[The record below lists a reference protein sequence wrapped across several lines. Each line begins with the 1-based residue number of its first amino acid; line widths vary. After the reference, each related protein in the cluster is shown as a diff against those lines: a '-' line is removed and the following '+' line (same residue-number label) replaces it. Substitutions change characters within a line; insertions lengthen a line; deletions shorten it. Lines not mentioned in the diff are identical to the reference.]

1 MSDLQKKN
9 AGEAAAAHVEA
20 GMIVGLGTGSTAA
33 WFVKALA
40 ARNLSGLRCVPTS
53 EKTADLARDLGL
65 TLSTLEDTPRIDLTV
80 DGADEVG
87 PGLALI
93 KGGGAALLREKL
105 VWEASTRC
113 IVIAD
118 AAKVVPVLGT
128 FPLPIEVVAFG
139 HKTTA
144 NRIADVLIDH
154 EIKQPAR
161 VRQADRGLVRT
172 DGGNLI
178 YDAAC
183 KAISDPVRLADDLKL
198 ITGVVEHGLFLD
210 LADLAIIGDRRRLR
224 GTPALIDAA
233 SAQHGRRRARQK
245 GEIDAEGQVSG
256 QPDIHRHPTTIRHV
270 VATGHLPQASQAR
283 SHGAIVGQPPPVQ
296 ARLIHHDGPRPDQGH
311 LAPQHVQQL
320 RQLVDAGTP
329 QQAAQTRHAHIVAK
343 LSRRAPF
350 RVDQA
355 GQPSLRIGRHG
366 AELQTREK
374 PSAAPDPLLAKQHRP
389 AALAPHRQGCQRH
402 QGQKEQ
408 DGRRRQTEIQRS
420 YKAIGL
426 PFGRRRA
433 QTPYRQRRLDR
444 LHDRHRIASP
454 NEQSRLVEL
463 KTTLDNRMAD
473 WAN

>member
-9 AGEAAAAHVEA
+9 AGEAAAQHVEP
-20 GMIVGLGTGSTAA
+20 GMVVGLGTGSTAA

-105 VWEASTRC
+105 VWEASSRC

-118 AAKVVPVLGT
+118 AAKVVPVLGA

-144 NRIADVLIDH
+144 NRIADVLVDH
-154 EIKQPAR
+154 DIHAQAR

-183 KAISDPVRLADDLKL
+183 KAIHDPVRLADDLKL

-210 LADLAIIGDRRRLR
+210 LADLAIIGTD
-224 GTPALIDAA
+224 
-233 SAQHGRRRARQK
+233 K
-245 GEIDAEGQVSG
+245 GVD
-256 QPDIHRHPTTIRHV
+256 TL
-270 VATGHLPQASQAR
+270 LP
-283 SHGAIVGQPPPVQ
+283 
-296 ARLIHHDGPRPDQGH
+296 
-311 LAPQHVQQL
+311 
-320 RQLVDAGTP
+320 
-329 QQAAQTRHAHIVAK
+329 
-343 LSRRAPF
+343 
-350 RVDQA
+350 
-355 GQPSLRIGRHG
+355 
-366 AELQTREK
+366 
-374 PSAAPDPLLAKQHRP
+374 
-389 AALAPHRQGCQRH
+389 
-402 QGQKEQ
+402 
-408 DGRRRQTEIQRS
+408 
-420 YKAIGL
+420 
-426 PFGRRRA
+426 
-433 QTPYRQRRLDR
+433 
-444 LHDRHRIASP
+444 
-454 NEQSRLVEL
+454 
-463 KTTLDNRMAD
+463 
-473 WAN
+473 